1 MGGFLQTL
9 KSMGPMRLSAIGLV
23 GVSLLVF
30 FVFLISRVT
39 SPSMDLLYRDLS
51 PGDAS
56 AIVSQLDAN
65 GTPYRV
71 ISGGTEILVPG
82 DQVNQARIAM
92 AERGLPS
99 GGSIGYEIFDKGD
112 TFGATTFE
120 QNISHL
126 RALEGE
132 LQRTITEIDKVVAAR
147 VHLVLPKRELFS
159 RTKQEPSASIALRL
173 RGQKLE
179 RGQVMA
185 VQHLVAAAVPD
196 MTPDKVSI
204 IDERG
209 NLLARGLGEETS
221 DQFLAQNIDE
231 QRVRVEARLR
241 ETIEDLLTRTVGLG
255 KVRAE
260 VAVDMDFNRVT
271 QEEEIFD
278 PEGQVV
284 RSAQAIEE
292 TASSSENEGID
303 PVTLQT
309 NLPDPN
315 LDAGSGGA
323 LRSDES
329 RTEETT
335 NFEISRTTTRTVK
348 EVGEINRITASV
360 LVDGLYDVNEDG
372 ESIYRERSAE
382 ELEKL
387 AVLVRGAIGFSQFRN
402 DQVEVVNMQ
411 FADVEEIFGDDGLET
426 FFGFDRRDLFNL
438 AELLAL
444 TIVGILVILLVIRPL
459 LTRMF
464 EALPSAEDMTEKRLL
479 AEPSLTDAALTGPG
493 MGGAAPVPTGG
504 KRISASDEEELINIS
519 QVEGRVKASSVK
531 KIGEI
536 VDKHPEEALSIIRNW
551 LYQEG

>member
-23 GVSLLVF
+23 AVSLLVF

-51 PGDAS
+51 PADAS
-56 AIVSQLDAN
+56 AIVAQLEAS

-71 ISGGTEILVPG
+71 VSGGTEILVPG
-82 DQVNQARIAM
+82 DQVSQSRIAM
-92 AERGLPS
+92 AERGMPS

-132 LQRTITEIDKVVAAR
+132 LQRTITEIDKVAAAR

-173 RGQKLE
+173 RGQRLE
-179 RGQVMA
+179 REQVLA

-196 MTPDKVSI
+196 LTPDNVSI

-209 NLLARGLGEETS
+209 NLLARGLGEESS
-221 DQFLAQNIDE
+221 DQFLAQNMDE
-231 QRVRVEARLR
+231 QRVRVEVRLR
-241 ETIEDLLTRTVGLG
+241 ETIEDLLTKTVGFG

-315 LDAGSGGA
+315 LDGGGGA
-323 LRSDES
+323 LRTDES

-348 EVGEINRITASV
+348 EIGEINRITASV
-360 LVDGLYDVNEDG
+360 LVDGLYDVDENGD
-372 ESIYRERSAE
+372 SVYRERSAE

-387 AVLVRGAIGFSQFRN
+387 AVLVRGAIGFSQLRD
-402 DQVEVVNMQ
+402 DQVEVINMQ
-411 FADVEEIFGDDGLET
+411 FADVEEVFGGEGLET

-464 EALPSAEDMTEKRLL
+464 EALPAAEDMTEKRLL
-479 AEPSLTDAALTGPG
+479 AEPGLTDAALTGPG
-493 MGGAAPVPTGG
+493 MPGAAPVPTGA
-504 KRISASDEEELINIS
+504 KRAPAGDDEELINIS

-551 LYQEG
+551 LYQEN

>member
-1 MGGFLQTL
+1 ML
-9 KSMGPMRLSAIGLV
+9 
-23 GVSLLVF
+23 
-30 FVFLISRVT
+30 
-39 SPSMDLLYRDLS
+39 
-51 PGDAS
+51 
-56 AIVSQLDAN
+56 
-65 GTPYRV
+65 
-71 ISGGTEILVPG
+71 
-82 DQVNQARIAM
+82 
-92 AERGLPS
+92 
-99 GGSIGYEIFDKGD
+99 
-112 TFGATTFE
+112 
-120 QNISHL
+120 
-126 RALEGE
+126 
-132 LQRTITEIDKVVAAR
+132 
-147 VHLVLPKRELFS
+147 
-159 RTKQEPSASIALRL
+159 
-173 RGQKLE
+173 
-179 RGQVMA
+179 A

-196 MTPDKVSI
+196 LVPDKVSI

-209 NLLARGLGEETS
+209 NLLARGLGEEAS
-221 DQFLAQNIDE
+221 DQFLAQNMDE

-241 ETIEDLLTRTVGLG
+241 ETIEDLLTKTVGFG

-315 LDAGSGGA
+315 LDGGAGGA

-348 EVGEINRITASV
+348 EIGEINRITASV
-360 LVDGLYDVNEDG
+360 LVDGLYDVDENGD
-372 ESIYRERSAE
+372 SVYRERSAE

-387 AVLVRGAIGFSQFRN
+387 AVLVRGAIGFSQLRD
-402 DQVEVVNMQ
+402 DQVEVINMQ
-411 FADVEEIFGDDGLET
+411 FVGVEDVFGGDGLET

-493 MGGAAPVPTGG
+493 GAGAAPVPTGA
-504 KRISASDEEELINIS
+504 KRAPAGDDEELINIS

-551 LYQEG
+551 LYQEN